1 MLAAAVFLAMFGDR
15 IPAPGE
21 AGLPLAIVLVVA
33 YLPFLV
39 AAAFE
44 FAAGRSSPSFGEVVS
59 VTLASG
65 AGLGLLLIAGIGLVQ
80 SLARNL
86 RPRS

>member
-1 MLAAAVFLAMFGDR
+1 MLAAAVFLAIFGDR
-15 IPAPGE
+15 IAAPGE
-21 AGLPLAIVLVVA
+21 AGFPLAIVLVVA

-39 AAAFE
+39 AAALE
-44 FAAGRSSPSFGEVVS
+44 FAAGRSSPSFGEVVT

-65 AGLGLLLIAGIGLVQ
+65 AGLGILLVAGIGLVER
-80 SLARNL
+80 LATKL